1 MQRTS
6 LRARVPG
13 AVLILILSGCFQL
26 SRQAPQVQYFV
37 LAGAS
42 QAAAGFDTVSLRA
55 PSTIAR
61 APALPPAAAPAP
73 APPASG
79 GAGLTIGMRRIDL
92 ASYLSSEP
100 GMVVRHSAS
109 RIDVSQFYQW
119 AGELQEGINRAMA
132 AHLAGASSVRAV
144 DVAPWSTGTRH
155 DFIVQLR
162 ISRFEGVVDSA
173 STNGRVHVLAGW
185 DIVRPL
191 YNTVLLR
198 GTTDDRAGAFRV
210 GDYAALATQLDAA
223 LARVAREIATCLARF
238 PNDSTPPVSCS
249 AGGRGGR

>member
-42 QAAAGFDTVSLRA
+42 LAAAGVETVSSAA

-61 APALPPAAAPAP
+61 APALPPAAAAP

-109 RIDVSQFYQW
+109 RIDVSQFHQW
-119 AGELQEGINRAMA
+119 AGELQEGMNRAMA
-132 AHLAGASSVRAV
+132 AHLMGASAVRAV

-198 GTTDDRAGAFRV
+198 GTTDDRAGSFRV

-223 LARVAREIATCLARF
+223 LARVAREIGTCLARF
-238 PNDSTPPVSCS
+238 PNDSTPPASCS